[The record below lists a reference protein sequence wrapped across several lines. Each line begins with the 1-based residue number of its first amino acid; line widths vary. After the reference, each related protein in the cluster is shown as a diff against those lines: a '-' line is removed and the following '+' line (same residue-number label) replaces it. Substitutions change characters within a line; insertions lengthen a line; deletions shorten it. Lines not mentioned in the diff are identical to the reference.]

1 LRRRGTASMLCLSLV
16 LLGCMGGA
24 RAQTQCCTGAACP
37 TPTVWSDMFSCNAAH
52 WASHMAR
59 IPSEWHLVN
68 NVGASVTKQCISGSN
83 KFKACTTD
91 ADCANVAGACRMPK
105 MSAREYM
112 DKYMQCCRHCAWDM
126 KFPVSAPIQVT
137 AGPLANETS
146 ELANIPMLD
155 CGNFNSYFNAL
166 DTTSDGFLSKVEFD
180 IMMTQSPQK
189 EMVAMKLLDKDSVFW
204 VVDVNKDKFV
214 SLQEYLVFRHFW
226 TPTLISNSA
235 PRQPTGKP
243 LAMEQYG
250 GFYLDNATNSVWVT
264 SANNLMLRLYLANR
278 WNSAETREPRKG
290 EETQHMRL
298 RDLDGSTRIS
308 FDEHYFGEFADLDK
322 DGFLSKAEFDI
333 SLYNPLTTQG
343 APTRTSKSADFAYH
357 GEAAATD
364 IVAWLAGRPHL
375 RACMLGLM
383 LRMPIPTAPLALSP
397 ADDPLASR
405 VVVSKWVDSF
415 KHALNQVPALADLDG
430 DLKISY
436 MERKRVVADRN
447 EDGSISATEWAWGD
461 FPIEY
466 GPFDGHRAP
475 DGVLRAQEYKYYM
488 SYHGCTVRGSILYS
502 RPISEYP
509 WDPACPIELMLHP
522 NVPFAPLPTT
532 TSALPGI
539 DDRYPGYAMRVMGN
553 ITERLLW
560 QPKVTY
566 LTEGKRSEVAKLGLG
581 PPDLAT
587 NAFKLALITED
598 TVVPA
603 EWTCTPTIF
612 PSDGFVVVTRSNDA
626 PIVMYLIAGKL
637 VISPHFVNFF
647 CSLFFF
653 ILVVGHVIW
662 IMERWT
668 NAEIFRPWYGEGVMD
683 GLWWAIV
690 TQTTVGYGDKA
701 PLTGFGMSFAVV
713 WMLFGLIMFGVFS
726 GQVTSFIEEE
736 QALNNL
742 AGAADLAGL
751 MVGVLDKN
759 RDMSLGQAFAF
770 TTVRCSDLIT
780 CGTKLRN
787 KEISAIMAPRAD
799 VMTWWQESKE
809 AFKVCGNDFKIVG
822 GTIPKDDLGVV
833 KPAVRVCSYSKS
845 VYGGVYLTNGIASM
859 MQQMIDDNSIDQ
871 IKVEEQ
877 QSLYIETNEGTNG
890 ECTTP
895 SEWDIPMIVI
905 SLCVLIFYSILNK
918 IHDSPRA
925 MAYIRQVFGMKQP
938 APADK
943 DEDEEQKMA
952 YATFGKSIKP
962 KKNAEDGPKLPGLS
976 GSHTEELISAAKKLG
991 VFTAMQ
997 ATDIRRMQRELKE
1010 QTYILER
1017 MLKFFGFCGIVVLS
1031 CLAIMVGILIVVWG
1045 GKVQMARYDQ

>member
-1 LRRRGTASMLCLSLV
+1 
-16 LLGCMGGA
+16 
-24 RAQTQCCTGAACP
+24 
-37 TPTVWSDMFSCNAAH
+37 
-52 WASHMAR
+52 
-59 IPSEWHLVN
+59 
-68 NVGASVTKQCISGSN
+68 
-83 KFKACTTD
+83 
-91 ADCANVAGACRMPK
+91 
-105 MSAREYM
+105 
-112 DKYMQCCRHCAWDM
+112 
-126 KFPVSAPIQVT
+126 
-137 AGPLANETS
+137 
-146 ELANIPMLD
+146 
-155 CGNFNSYFNAL
+155 
-166 DTTSDGFLSKVEFD
+166 
-180 IMMTQSPQK
+180 
-189 EMVAMKLLDKDSVFW
+189 
-204 VVDVNKDKFV
+204 
-214 SLQEYLVFRHFW
+214 
-226 TPTLISNSA
+226 
-235 PRQPTGKP
+235 
-243 LAMEQYG
+243 
-250 GFYLDNATNSVWVT
+250 
-264 SANNLMLRLYLANR
+264 
-278 WNSAETREPRKG
+278 
-290 EETQHMRL
+290 
-298 RDLDGSTRIS
+298 
-308 FDEHYFGEFADLDK
+308 
-322 DGFLSKAEFDI
+322 
-333 SLYNPLTTQG
+333 
-343 APTRTSKSADFAYH
+343 
-357 GEAAATD
+357 
-364 IVAWLAGRPHL
+364 
-375 RACMLGLM
+375 
-383 LRMPIPTAPLALSP
+383 
-397 ADDPLASR
+397 
-405 VVVSKWVDSF
+405 
-415 KHALNQVPALADLDG
+415 LDG

-466 GPFDGHRAP
+466 GPFDGHRAS
-475 DGVLRAQEYKYYM
+475 DGVLHAQEYKYYM

-502 RPISEYP
+502 RPVSEYP

-522 NVPFAPLPTT
+522 NVPFAPMPAT

-539 DDRYPGYAMRVMGN
+539 DDRHPGYAMRVMGN

-566 LTEGKRSEVAKLGLG
+566 VTEGKRSDVAKLGLG

-603 EWTCTPTIF
+603 EWTCTSTIF

-701 PLTGFGMSFAVV
+701 PLTGLGMSFAVV

-780 CGTKLRN
+780 CGAKLRN

-845 VYGGVYLTNGIASM
+845 VYGGVYLADGIAST
-859 MQQMIDDNSIDQ
+859 MQKMVDDNSIDQ

-890 ECTTP
+890 QCAKP

-905 SLCVLIFYSILNK
+905 SLCVLVFYSLLNK
-918 IHDSPRA
+918 IADSPRA
-925 MAYIRQVFGMKQP
+925 LAYIRQLTGMKQLP
-938 APADK
+938 PEDNQED
-943 DEDEEQKMA
+943 DEHKAAA

-962 KKNAEDGPKLPGLS
+962 KKDPGPGPKLPGLS
-976 GSHTEELISAAKKLG
+976 GSHTEELINASKKLG

-1017 MLKFFGFCGIVVLS
+1017 MLKFFGFCGIFVLS